1 MSKSIVK
8 SNKTTQS
15 VPVKTSYASPAL
27 RSQTP
32 QMREVNLPAQV
43 QDSQNLITAYKDL
56 NEPLKNFNIQQQKH
70 LIIGLVVFAVL
81 GMGILM
87 GQHFGTKRAV
97 ASAEMAKF
105 IPDGAVTTKSEHYHY
120 EKSCYKGENGED
132 VCVTRSSLKK

>member
-8 SNKTTQS
+8 STKPTQS
-15 VPVKTSYASPAL
+15 VPVKSNNASPVVRNQVPEL
-27 RSQTP
+27 
-32 QMREVNLPAQV
+32 REVNVPAPA

-56 NEPLKNFNIQQQKH
+56 DEPHRNFNKQQQKH
-70 LIIGLVVFAVL
+70 LIIGLIVFAVL

-87 GQHFGTKRAV
+87 GQHFGSKRAI

-105 IPDGAVTTKSEHYHY
+105 IPDGAVPTKSEHYLY
-120 EKSCYKGENGED
+120 EKSCYKGANGED